1 MTIETVERLEEL
13 LSEPTDYAVE
23 AMRELDGD
31 VIVLGAGGKMG
42 PSLTTMAKRA
52 SDLAGN
58 KRRVIAVDRWPSSEQ
73 EDKLKAAG
81 VETVKCDLLDPD
93 ELAKLPDAPNVLFM
107 VGVKFGTSGQQGLTW
122 AINSYL
128 PGLVCNRYRNS
139 RIVAFSTGN
148 VYGLVPVAGSGSV
161 ETDDLNPVGEY
172 AMSALGRERVL
183 DYFSRAHGIPVTIVR
198 LNYACEMRYGVL
210 VDVARKV
217 FAGESLDLSMG
228 YLNTIW
234 QGDSNAVT
242 LAAFALADSPP
253 FVFNITGREK
263 LSIKTVAGQFGE
275 LMGKKPTFTGTESP
289 DALLSDSSKAFELF
303 GHPRVDEKQLIP
315 WIADWVAR
323 GGESLG
329 KPTHFESR
337 DGKF

>member
-1 MTIETVERLEEL
+1 MTIDTVDRLEEL

-23 AMRELDGD
+23 AMGKMEGD
-31 VIVLGAGGKMG
+31 LIILGAGGKMG
-42 PSLTTMAKRA
+42 PSLTKMAKRA
-52 SDLAGN
+52 SDQAGV

-73 EDKLKAAG
+73 EDKLKAVG
-81 VETVKCDLLDPD
+81 VETLKCDLLDPA
-93 ELAKLPDAPNVLFM
+93 ELAKLPDAPNILFM

-128 PGLVCNRYRNS
+128 PGLVCNRYRSS

-148 VYGLVPVAGSGSV
+148 VYGLVPVTGTGSV

-172 AMSALGRERVL
+172 AMSALGRERVF
-183 DYFSRAHGIPVTIVR
+183 DHFSRSFGIPVTIVR

-210 VDVARKV
+210 VDVAQKV
-217 FAGESLDLSMG
+217 FAEEELDLSMG

-234 QGDSNAVT
+234 QADSNAVT
-242 LAAFALADSPP
+242 LGAFGLTETPP
-253 FVFNITGREK
+253 FLINITGK
-263 LSIKTVAGQFGE
+263 KILSIKEVAAQFGE
-275 LMGKKPTFTGTESP
+275 IMGKKPILTGVECP
-289 DALLSDSSKAFELF
+289 DALLSNSSKAFALF
-303 GHPRVDEKQLIP
+303 GEPRVDEKQLIP
-315 WIADWVAR
+315 WIADWVSK
-323 GGESLG
+323 GGASLG

>member
-23 AMRELDGD
+23 AMRKLEGD
-31 VIVLGAGGKMG
+31 IIVLGAGGKMG

-52 SDLAGN
+52 SDQAGV
-58 KRRVIAVDRWPSSEQ
+58 KRRVIAVDRWPASEQ
-73 EDKLKAAG
+73 EDRLKAAG
-81 VETVKCDLLDPD
+81 VETIKCDLLDPA

-128 PGLVCNRYRNS
+128 PGLVCNRYRGS

-148 VYGLVPVAGSGSV
+148 VYGLVPVKGAGSV

-183 DYFSRAHGIPVTIVR
+183 DYFSRSLGIPVTIVR

-210 VDVARKV
+210 VDLAQKV
-217 FAGESLDLSMG
+217 FVGEPVDLSMG

-242 LAAFALADSPP
+242 LAAFNHVESPP
-253 FVFNITGREK
+253 FVINITGREK
-263 LSIKTVAGQFGE
+263 LSIKTVAEQFGKI
-275 LMGKKPTFTGTESP
+275 MGKKPTFTGTECP
-289 DALLSDSSKAFELF
+289 DALLSDSSKAFKLF
-303 GHPRVDEKQLIP
+303 GYPRVDEKQLIP